1 MFLNNKHPVV
11 TTNHMPTNN
20 SLKCLYVYSL
30 ALLFTN
36 VYQLLLLL
44 YLPICDMTYSYLLCQ
59 LLYDT

>member
-11 TTNHMPTNN
+11 TAYHICANKQ
-20 SLKCLYVYSL
+20 LLIKCLYVYSL

-44 YLPICDMTYSYLLCQ
+44 ILDRQQ
-59 LLYDT
+59 L